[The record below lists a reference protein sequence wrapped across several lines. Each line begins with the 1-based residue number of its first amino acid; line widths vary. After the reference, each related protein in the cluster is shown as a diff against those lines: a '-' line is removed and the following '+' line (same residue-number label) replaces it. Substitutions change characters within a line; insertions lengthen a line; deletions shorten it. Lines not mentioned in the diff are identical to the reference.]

1 MFLCNILVV
10 MFCSIIFNMFS
21 SSSILCHYLS
31 GYSNFILTVYYIVY
45 LYLPIFLF
53 LISIQHLYGFTLHQL
68 FLLHLLKFWKIVA
81 LDYDIPSFEFFYLLL
96 AFSSIPLLNEE
107 TLDCLKNQLPIGSSK
122 ILGNQMKHIL

>member
-31 GYSNFILTVYYIVY
+31 GYSNFILTVYILFIYICLFFFSWY
-45 LYLPIFLF
+45 LSNIFMA
-53 LISIQHLYGFTLHQL
+53 TLHQL